1 MPAAQVKGRSASANG
16 PLGFGVQND
25 RVSSRAFNWSLVAIG
40 TLILLSIPE
49 GTGALIGVFFGF
61 GLAFFVA
68 APGWALSA
76 TLQHN
81 GMTVGFK
88 ELMVGLAAL
97 YGLMVLG
104 LALSGWIAFRRGR
117 PERGRLWT
125 AKAALFAALPLIA
138 YFSLNAMQAAW
149 P

>member
-1 MPAAQVKGRSASANG
+1 
-16 PLGFGVQND
+16 
-25 RVSSRAFNWSLVAIG
+25 VSSRAFNWSLMAIG

-49 GTGALIGVFFGF
+49 GSGALIGVFVGS

-76 TLQHN
+76 VLQRN
-81 GMTVGFK
+81 GVIVGFK
-88 ELMVGLAAL
+88 ELMVGLAIL
-97 YGLMVLG
+97 YCVIVVG

-117 PERGRLWT
+117 PERGRLWI
-125 AKAALFAALPLIA
+125 AKAALFAALPLVA